1 MKTLKPIVAFVFAA
15 SLLLAPKAMIA
26 QSSGVGARPTYKNI
40 YEMLKDVPGL
50 EVVAN
55 NGRGGS
61 VIVRGMGS
69 LTRQGQPVYV
79 VNGSVYTGDIGSI
92 SPQDVESITVLKD
105 AGSTTAY
112 GSQGAFGVIIIVL
125 KKDASLATNASV
137 SSHTESA
144 YPYFIDHKTPL
155 KVFDMNEAVIIEG
168 VIQKQKGDTL
178 VFIKKRKDFLVPISS
193 IKKVEMI
200 PQQ

>member
-1 MKTLKPIVAFVFAA
+1 MKTLKPIVVLVFG
-15 SLLLAPKAMIA
+15 SCLLLAPQAIIA
-26 QSSGVGARPTYKNI
+26 QSKTIGAQPNYKNI
-40 YEMLKDVPGL
+40 YEMFRDVPGL
-50 EVVAN
+50 EVVVN

-61 VIVRGMGS
+61 VVVRGMGS

-92 SPQDVESITVLKD
+92 SPQDVESISILKD
-105 AGSTTAY
+105 AASTTAY
-112 GSQGAFGVIIIVL
+112 GSQGSFGVIVIVL
-125 KKDASLATNASV
+125 KRGVAPANNAAV

-144 YPYFIDHKTPL
+144 YTYFIDHKTPL

-178 VFIKKRKDFLVPISS
+178 VFTKKRKDFLVPISN
-193 IKKVEMI
+193 IKRVEMV